1 MLSKNKQQ
9 NKNYTKK
16 YRLCKCMYATL
27 KLKTNL
33 LNLY

>member
-16 YRLCKCMYATL
+16 CLCKCMYATL